1 MKNKLITFESG
12 LAQNLRDPKFRKE
25 WERLEPRRRIA
36 HKMIEARLNKKMSQR
51 TLAKKLKTS
60 PAVISRLETMD
71 ANPSLSM
78 LQRIAGALDL
88 KLTVSFE

>member
-1 MKNKLITFESG
+1 
-12 LAQNLRDPKFRKE
+12 
-25 WERLEPRRRIA
+25 
-36 HKMIEARLNKKMSQR
+36 MIEARLNKKMSQR